1 MTKCIIYSCILII
14 TYTTE
19 SFPVYNEKE
28 IICILTKL
36 RYEKLP
42 AIISLYTMQVVVR
55 TSRQKKKLNYKKLYS
70 RIRIFVRYML
80 KLSTIIL
87 VYSSK
92 L

>member
-36 RYEKLP
+36 RCEKLP
-42 AIISLYTMQVVVR
+42 AIVSLYTTQVVVR
-55 TSRQKKKLNYKKLYS
+55 TSRQKKKNLTIKTLFSYSHICPLHGETFYNYS
-70 RIRIFVRYML
+70 RLF
-80 KLSTIIL
+80 K
-87 VYSSK
+87 
-92 L
+92 